1 MLAITVKQR
10 PWIGISDN
18 VQVKEQ
24 GEFHRKMLENEFQSK
39 MAKSEFDTLMEMKMK
54 FMWLAIYIQMRDLGP
69 RMTFK
74 YQPLQGIHLMKR
86 LKTTFS
92 VSSQLISFPTAHHQK
107 MHRGRCEILQRK
119 DSKSHIRLS
128 PFVIYERVADDRI
141 RHMMRHQMTIN
152 IQYRNTSRHTDEN
165 KKDKMTSYFLDALA
179 SLGFKLE
186 VTEWYFS
193 EFFQASAFAD
203 LSELLDENQHP

>member
-1 MLAITVKQR
+1 MIGNLYPNQGPWAKNDIQVSTVKR
-10 PWIGISDN
+10 NTSNEKVKNNIFC
-18 VQVKEQ
+18 VQSTHQ
-24 GEFHRKMLENEFQSK
+24 FPNSK
-39 MAKSEFDTLMEMKMK
+39 PSED
-54 FMWLAIYIQMRDLGP
+54 ACR
-69 RMTFK
+69 R
-74 YQPLQGIHLMKR
+74 
-86 LKTTFS
+86 
-92 VSSQLISFPTAHHQK
+92 
-107 MHRGRCEILQRK
+107 RCEILQRK

-186 VTEWYFS
+186 VTE
-193 EFFQASAFAD
+193 
-203 LSELLDENQHP
+203 